1 MSNWTHVAGIIR
13 VDGFRVG
20 ADTEPDWDSIIGK
33 ELHYEDEF
41 EKWEEA
47 EDHPEYFM
55 PLGSEGSLTKSIWTN
70 PDKDCIAAYTVSIFG
85 DLRDHDDPDTIV
97 KWFKDKCSK
106 MFVRQATITVKNEW
120 NGMKTWSI
128 DDGDEEEK

>member
-20 ADTEPDWDSIIGK
+20 ADTEPDWDGIIGK
-33 ELHYEDEF
+33 ELRYEDDF
-41 EKWEEA
+41 EKWKEA
-47 EDHPEYFM
+47 EDHPERFM
-55 PLGSEGSLTKSIWTN
+55 PLGSEGSLTKSIWAN
-70 PDKDCIAAYTVSIFG
+70 LNKSCIAAYTVSIFG
-85 DLRDHDDPDTIV
+85 DLRDHDDPDEIIA
-97 KWFKDKCSK
+97 WFKDKCDK

-128 DDGDEEEK
+128 DDEDGEE